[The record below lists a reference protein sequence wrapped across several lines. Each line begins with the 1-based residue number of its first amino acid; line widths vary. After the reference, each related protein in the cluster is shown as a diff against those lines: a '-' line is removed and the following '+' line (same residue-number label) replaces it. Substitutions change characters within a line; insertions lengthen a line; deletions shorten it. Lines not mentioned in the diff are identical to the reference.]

1 MPHAASHRLI
11 PQGELRCIWMDAGI
25 IAYKLCDRSF
35 QCEGCPFD
43 DVIRSF
49 QSLDRSQSGAISPS
63 AMTEESPALQED
75 DPAVRLFERWVQS
88 VSRQPFPDDR
98 LYHVNHSWTKI
109 LDPETARIGLDH
121 CASGLMGIVSSIVQP
136 SVAFRTETQAP
147 CTWLVLNETT
157 ITVHAPLSGRTTLV
171 NEELQSNPSLLFSDP
186 YGEGWL
192 FEAEPDSTD
201 EFNRLLD
208 ARAIDEAWKRQCEE
222 MRAVVMNAAG
232 KRPAALGKT
241 LYDGGFPIERIQDL
255 LGAKE
260 FCRLINRLMMAGST

>member
-75 DPAVRLFERWVQS
+75 DPAARLFERWVQS

-98 LYHVNHSWTKI
+98 LYHVNHSWTKM
-109 LDPETARIGLDH
+109 LDSETVRIGLDH